1 MYKMN
6 FSNSDSY
13 CGLEYMSPKEQEAE
27 LRTEEDFKRYY
38 YSLYRCLPN
47 EKNDFNNRR
56 NQIRIKYP
64 ELVILFGNYF
74 VLTGNAACEV
84 LSTYYYSL
92 SLLEDYN
99 DEEKNYYIE
108 RYETVK
114 EKHRKS
120 QSLDVPINLTEGQLG
135 TDNNIEFYVKEA
147 VINKLLTVWE
157 PK

>member
-1 MYKMN
+1 MN

-27 LRTEEDFKRYY
+27 LRTEEDFIRYY

-64 ELVILFGNYF
+64 ELVIPFGNYF
-74 VLTGNAACEV
+74 VLTGNAACEI

-120 QSLDVPINLTEGQLG
+120 QSLEVPINLTEGQLG
-135 TDNNIEFYVKEA
+135 TDNKIEFYVKEA
-147 VINKLLTVWE
+147 VINKLLTVS
-157 PK
+157 

>member
-1 MYKMN
+1 
-6 FSNSDSY
+6 
-13 CGLEYMSPKEQEAE
+13 MSPKEQEAE